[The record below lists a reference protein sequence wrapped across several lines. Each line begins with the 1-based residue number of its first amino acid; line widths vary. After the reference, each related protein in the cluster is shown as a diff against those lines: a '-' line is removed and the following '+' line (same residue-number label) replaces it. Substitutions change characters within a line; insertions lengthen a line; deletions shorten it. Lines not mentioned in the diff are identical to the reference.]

1 MQLLQQAI
9 AFNGLPQASWL
20 QFYFMFCFEWSVS
33 QDPIGLIDKWIF
45 TVDNKIHTSYNIC
58 MKDRIMYCITF
69 KREIGKEKTVV
80 IKKFKICFSK
90 EGTVYSN
97 NVQFKEVSS

>member
-1 MQLLQQAI
+1 
-9 AFNGLPQASWL
+9 
-20 QFYFMFCFEWSVS
+20 
-33 QDPIGLIDKWIF
+33 
-45 TVDNKIHTSYNIC
+45 